1 MLNVKSYKSSVMKR
15 LSLIALLGL
24 LLLVSCED
32 KNGGKEPTFQSVECE
47 PSLTWLEKF
56 LPMPD
61 VGTGGPKK
69 LVPPQ
74 PDPVEE
80 YYDAYQYS
88 HFLRVTVP
96 DANTLKFMHHTQLPC
111 AYSVKGHVDLQNN
124 KIVLRE
130 EMIKPVTIDPI
141 PPCLCGATISSS
153 ATVSHLDYDTIELE
167 GLSLPI
173 HLYEG
178 LDTLIMIYTDVPEEP
193 ENMLTL
199 QGKVVNEN
207 DHGLPDVKVILENK
221 TGSLSKTIYTS
232 ESGYFY
238 EDFTFD
244 ISESDTLSVIALHPY
259 YNYYDTTKVA
269 FADMYIDYDAWTIY
283 YHTDVKIQLDKK

>member
-88 HFLRVTVP
+88 RFLRVTVP
-96 DANTLKFMHHTQLPC
+96 TADSIKFMHHTEYPC
-111 AYSVKGHVDLQNN
+111 AYSVKGHVDVLEN
-124 KIVLRE
+124 KIVLWE
-130 EMIKPVTIDPI
+130 ETKKPAGVI
-141 PPCLCGATISSS
+141 PPCICNTTISSS
-153 ATVSHLDYDTIELE
+153 ARLPHLNYDTIQLGETKYYM
-167 GLSLPI
+167 P
-173 HLYEG
+173 LYEG

-269 FADMYIDYDAWTIY
+269 FADMYIFYDPWTIY

>member
-1 MLNVKSYKSSVMKR
+1 MKQ
-15 LSLIALLGL
+15 LPIIVLLGL
-24 LLLVSCED
+24 LLFVSCEH
-32 KNGGKEPTFQSVECE
+32 KNGGEQKFESIKCH
-47 PSLTWLEKF
+47 PSLSWLEKF

-61 VGTGGPKK
+61 VTHGGPKK
-69 LVPPQ
+69 LTPPA

-88 HFLRVTVP
+88 HFLRVTIP

-178 LDTLIMIYTDVPEEP
+178 LDTLIMIYTDVPEQP
-193 ENMLTL
+193 ETALIL
-199 QGKVVNEN
+199 EGKVINQN
-207 DHGLPDVKVILENK
+207 DHGLPDVEVIFENQAG
-221 TGSLSKTIYTS
+221 TLLKTIYTG
-232 ESGYFY
+232 ENGYFG
-238 EDFTFD
+238 EHLTFD
-244 ISESDTLSVIALHPY
+244 ISKSDTLSVIALDPY

-269 FADMYIDYDAWTIY
+269 FADMDFYCDAWILH
-283 YHTDVKIQLDKK
+283 YHTYVKIQLGKQ

>member
-1 MLNVKSYKSSVMKR
+1 MKQ
-15 LSLIALLGL
+15 LPIIVLLGL
-24 LLLVSCED
+24 LLFVSCEH
-32 KNGGKEPTFQSVECE
+32 KNGGEQKFESIKCH
-47 PSLTWLEKF
+47 PSLSWLEKF

-61 VGTGGPKK
+61 VGPGGPKK
-69 LVPPQ
+69 LTPPP
-74 PDPVEE
+74 PDSVGE

-88 HFLRVTVP
+88 HFLRVTVL
-96 DANTLKFMHHTQLPC
+96 DANTLKFMHHTEFPC

-130 EMIKPVTIDPI
+130 ELIKPVTIDPI

-178 LDTLIMIYTDVPEEP
+178 LDTLIMIYTDVPEQP
-193 ENMLTL
+193 ETALIL
-199 QGKVVNEN
+199 EGKVINQN
-207 DHGLPDVKVILENK
+207 DHGLPDVEVIFENQAG
-221 TGSLSKTIYTS
+221 TLLKTIYTG
-232 ESGYFY
+232 ENGYFS
-238 EDFTFD
+238 EHLTFD
-244 ISESDTLSVIALHPY
+244 ISESDTLSVIALDPY

-269 FADMYIDYDAWTIY
+269 FADMDFYYDAWNLH
-283 YHTDVKIQLDKK
+283 YHTYVKIQLGKQ

>member
-1 MLNVKSYKSSVMKR
+1 MKR
-15 LSLIALLGL
+15 LSLLALICVILFA
-24 LLLVSCED
+24 SCENR
-32 KNGGKEPTFQSVECE
+32 NGGEQTFQSIKCH
-47 PSLTWLEKF
+47 PSLAWLEKF

-61 VGTGGPKK
+61 MTHGGPKK
-69 LVPPQ
+69 LVPPP

-96 DANTLKFMHHTQLPC
+96 DANTLKFMHHTEFPC

-130 EMIKPVTIDPI
+130 EMIKPITIEPI

-178 LDTLIMIYTDVPEEP
+178 LDTLIIIYTDVPEEP
-193 ENMLTL
+193 ETILL
-199 QGKVVNEN
+199 LEGKVVNEN
-207 DHGLPDVKVILENK
+207 DHGLPDVKVILENQ
-221 TGSLSKTIYTS
+221 TGTLSKTIYTS
-232 ESGYFY
+232 ESGYFF
-238 EDFTFD
+238 EHLTFD
-244 ISESDTLSVIALHPY
+244 ISESDTLSVIALAPY
-259 YNYYDTTKVA
+259 YNYYDTTKIA
-269 FADMYIDYDAWTIY
+269 FADMEVEYDPWSIHY
-283 YHTDVKIQLDKK
+283 YAYLEKQLKKK

>member
-1 MLNVKSYKSSVMKR
+1 MKR

-24 LLLVSCED
+24 LLFVSCEH
-32 KNGGKEPTFQSVECE
+32 KNGGEQKFESIKCH
-47 PSLTWLEKF
+47 PSLSWLEKF

-61 VGTGGPKK
+61 VGPGGPKK
-69 LVPPQ
+69 LTPPP
-74 PDPVEE
+74 PDSVGE

-88 HFLRVTVP
+88 HFLRVTVS
-96 DANTLKFMHHTQLPC
+96 DANTLKFMHHTEFPC

-130 EMIKPVTIDPI
+130 ELIKPVTIDPI

-178 LDTLIMIYTDVPEEP
+178 LDTLIMIYTDVPEQP
-193 ENMLTL
+193 ETALILEGQVIN
-199 QGKVVNEN
+199 QN
-207 DHGLPDVKVILENK
+207 DHGLPDVEVIFENQAG
-221 TGSLSKTIYTS
+221 TLLKTIYTG
-232 ESGYFY
+232 ENGYFG
-238 EDFTFD
+238 EHLTFD
-244 ISESDTLSVIALHPY
+244 ISESDTLSVIALDPY

-269 FADMYIDYDAWTIY
+269 FADMDFYCDAWILH
-283 YHTDVKIQLDKK
+283 YHTYVKIQLGKQ

>member
-1 MLNVKSYKSSVMKR
+1 MKR
-15 LSLIALLGL
+15 LSFIAILGL
-24 LLLVSCED
+24 LLFVSCEH
-32 KNGGKEPTFQSVECE
+32 KNGGEQKFESIKCH
-47 PSLTWLEKF
+47 PSLSWLEKF

-61 VGTGGPKK
+61 LGPGGPKK
-69 LVPPQ
+69 LTPPP
-74 PDPVEE
+74 PDPVRE
-80 YYDAYQYS
+80 YYNAYQYS

-96 DANTLKFMHHTQLPC
+96 DANTLKFMHHTEFPC

-124 KIVLRE
+124 KIVLQE

-178 LDTLIMIYTDVPEEP
+178 LDTLIMIYTDVPEQP
-193 ENMLTL
+193 ETALIL
-199 QGKVVNEN
+199 EGKVINQN
-207 DHGLPDVKVILENK
+207 DHGLPDVEVIFENQAG
-221 TGSLSKTIYTS
+221 TLLKTIYTG
-232 ESGYFY
+232 ENGYFS
-238 EDFTFD
+238 EHLTFD
-244 ISESDTLSVIALHPY
+244 ISKSDTLSVIALDPY

-269 FADMYIDYDAWTIY
+269 FADMDFYCDAWILH
-283 YHTDVKIQLDKK
+283 YHTYVKIQLGKQ

>member
-1 MLNVKSYKSSVMKR
+1 MSKVESLMKR

-24 LLLVSCED
+24 LLFVGCEPN
-32 KNGGKEPTFQSVECE
+32 NGEEPKWESVECE

-88 HFLRVTVP
+88 RFLRVTVP
-96 DANTLKFMHHTQLPC
+96 TADSIKFMHHTEYPC
-111 AYSVKGHVDLQNN
+111 AYSVKGHVDVLEN
-124 KIVLRE
+124 KIVLWE
-130 EMIKPVTIDPI
+130 ETKKPAGVI
-141 PPCLCGATISSS
+141 PPCICNTTISSS
-153 ATVSHLDYDTIELE
+153 ARLPHLNYDTIQLGETKYYM
-167 GLSLPI
+167 P
-173 HLYEG
+173 LYEG

-193 ENMLTL
+193 ETMLML
-199 QGKVVNEN
+199 EGKVVNEN
-207 DHGLPDVKVILENK
+207 GHGLPDVKVILENK

-238 EDFTFD
+238 GDF
-244 ISESDTLSVIALHPY
+244 ILILASLIL
-259 YNYYDTTKVA
+259 
-269 FADMYIDYDAWTIY
+269 
-283 YHTDVKIQLDKK
+283 

>member
-24 LLLVSCED
+24 LLFVGCEPN
-32 KNGGKEPTFQSVECE
+32 NGEEPKWESVECE

-61 VGTGGPKK
+61 VGSGGPKK
-69 LVPPQ
+69 LTPPA
-74 PDPVEE
+74 PDWVRE

-96 DANTLKFMHHTQLPC
+96 DADSIKFMHHTEYPC
-111 AYSVKGHVDLQNN
+111 AYSVNGHVDVLEN
-124 KIVLRE
+124 KIVLWE
-130 EMIKPVTIDPI
+130 ETKKPVGVI
-141 PPCLCGATISSS
+141 PPCICNTTISSS
-153 ATVSHLDYDTIELE
+153 ARLPHLNYDTIQLGETKYYM
-167 GLSLPI
+167 P
-173 HLYEG
+173 LYEG

-193 ENMLTL
+193 ETMLML
-199 QGKVVNEN
+199 EGKVVNEN

-238 EDFTFD
+238 GDFIFD

-269 FADMYIDYDAWTIY
+269 FADMYIDYYNPWTVY
-283 YHTDVKIQLDKK
+283 YYTDVKIQLDKK

>member
-1 MLNVKSYKSSVMKR
+1 MKQ
-15 LSLIALLGL
+15 LPIIVLLGL
-24 LLLVSCED
+24 LLFVSCEH
-32 KNGGKEPTFQSVECE
+32 KNGGEQKFESIKCH
-47 PSLTWLEKF
+47 PSLSWLEKF

-61 VGTGGPKK
+61 VGPGGPKK
-69 LVPPQ
+69 LTPPP
-74 PDPVEE
+74 PDSVGE

-96 DANTLKFMHHTQLPC
+96 DANTLKFMHHTEFPC

-130 EMIKPVTIDPI
+130 ELIKPVTIDPI

-193 ENMLTL
+193 ETMLWL
-199 QGKVVNEN
+199 EGKVVNEN
-207 DHGLPDVKVILENK
+207 DHGLPDVEVILENQMG
-221 TGSLSKTIYTS
+221 TLSKTIYTS
-232 ESGYFY
+232 ESGYFF
-238 EDFTFD
+238 EHLTFD
-244 ISESDTLSVIALHPY
+244 ISESDTLSVIALDPY

-269 FADMYIDYDAWTIY
+269 FADMDIDYDAWTIH
-283 YHTDVKIQLDKK
+283 YHTNVKIQLGKK

>member
-1 MLNVKSYKSSVMKR
+1 MKR

-24 LLLVSCED
+24 LLFVGCEPN
-32 KNGGKEPTFQSVECE
+32 NGEEPKWESVECE

-96 DANTLKFMHHTQLPC
+96 DANTLKFMHHTEFPC

-124 KIVLRE
+124 KIVLQE

-178 LDTLIMIYTDVPEEP
+178 LDTLIMIYTDVPEQP
-193 ENMLTL
+193 ETALIL
-199 QGKVVNEN
+199 EGKVVNQN
-207 DHGLPDVKVILENK
+207 DHGLPDVEVILENQAG
-221 TGSLSKTIYTS
+221 TLLKTIYTG
-232 ESGYFY
+232 ENGYFS
-238 EDFTFD
+238 EHLTFD

-269 FADMYIDYDAWTIY
+269 FTDMYIDYYDPWTVY
-283 YHTDVKIQLDKK
+283 YYTDVKIQLGKQ

>member
-1 MLNVKSYKSSVMKR
+1 MKQ
-15 LSLIALLGL
+15 LPIIVLLGL
-24 LLLVSCED
+24 LLFVSCEH
-32 KNGGKEPTFQSVECE
+32 KNGGEQKFESIKCH
-47 PSLTWLEKF
+47 PSLSWLEKF

-61 VGTGGPKK
+61 LGPGGPKK
-69 LVPPQ
+69 LTPPA
-74 PDPVEE
+74 PDSIRE

-96 DANTLKFMHHTQLPC
+96 DANTLKFMHHTEFPC

-124 KIVLRE
+124 KIVLQE

-153 ATVSHLDYDTIELE
+153 ATVSHLDYDTIQLGETKYYM
-167 GLSLPI
+167 P
-173 HLYEG
+173 LYEG

-193 ENMLTL
+193 ETMLRL
-199 QGKVVNEN
+199 QGSVVNEN

-238 EDFTFD
+238 GDFIFD

-269 FADMYIDYDAWTIY
+269 FADMYIDYYDPWTVY
-283 YHTDVKIQLDKK
+283 YYTDVKIQLDKK

>member
-1 MLNVKSYKSSVMKR
+1 MKR
-15 LSLIALLGL
+15 LPIVIIALLL
-24 LLLVSCED
+24 FVSCEH
-32 KNGGKEPTFQSVECE
+32 KNGGEQKFESIKCH
-47 PSLTWLEKF
+47 PSLSWLEKF

-61 VGTGGPKK
+61 VGPGGPKK
-69 LVPPQ
+69 LTPPA
-74 PDPVEE
+74 PDPVRE

-96 DANTLKFMHHTQLPC
+96 DANTLKFMHHTEFPC

-124 KIVLRE
+124 KIVLQE

-178 LDTLIMIYTDVPEEP
+178 LDTLIMIYTDVPEQP
-193 ENMLTL
+193 ETALIL
-199 QGKVVNEN
+199 EGKVINQN
-207 DHGLPDVKVILENK
+207 DHGLPDVEVIFENQAG
-221 TGSLSKTIYTS
+221 TLLKTIYTG
-232 ESGYFY
+232 ENGYFS
-238 EDFTFD
+238 EHLTFD
-244 ISESDTLSVIALHPY
+244 ISESDTLSVIALDPY

-269 FADMYIDYDAWTIY
+269 FADMDFYCDAWILH
-283 YHTDVKIQLDKK
+283 YHTYVKIQLGK

>member
-1 MLNVKSYKSSVMKR
+1 MKR

-24 LLLVSCED
+24 FLLVSCEPN
-32 KNGGKEPTFQSVECE
+32 NGEEPKWESVECE

-88 HFLRVTVP
+88 RFLRVTIP
-96 DANTLKFMHHTQLPC
+96 TADSIKFMHHTEYPC
-111 AYSVKGHVDLQNN
+111 AYSVKGHVDVLEN
-124 KIVLRE
+124 KIVLWE
-130 EMIKPVTIDPI
+130 ETKKPAGVI
-141 PPCLCGATISSS
+141 PPCICNTTISSS
-153 ATVSHLDYDTIELE
+153 ARLPHLNYDTIQLGETKYYM
-167 GLSLPI
+167 P
-173 HLYEG
+173 LYEG

-193 ENMLTL
+193 ETMLML
-199 QGKVVNEN
+199 EGKVVNEN
-207 DHGLPDVKVILENK
+207 GHGLPDVKVILENK

-238 EDFTFD
+238 GDFIFD

-269 FADMYIDYDAWTIY
+269 FTDMYIDYYDPWTVY
-283 YHTDVKIQLDKK
+283 YYTDVKIQLDKK

>member
-1 MLNVKSYKSSVMKR
+1 MKQ
-15 LSLIALLGL
+15 LPIIVLLGL
-24 LLLVSCED
+24 LLFVSCEH
-32 KNGGKEPTFQSVECE
+32 KNGGEQKFESIKCH
-47 PSLTWLEKF
+47 PSPSWLEKF

-61 VGTGGPKK
+61 VGPGGPKK
-69 LVPPQ
+69 LTPPA
-74 PDPVEE
+74 PDPVRE

-96 DANTLKFMHHTQLPC
+96 DANTLKFMHHTEFPC
-111 AYSVKGHVDLQNN
+111 AYSVKGPVDLQNN
-124 KIVLRE
+124 KIVLQE

-141 PPCLCGATISSS
+141 PPCLCGVTISSS

-178 LDTLIMIYTDVPEEP
+178 LDTLIMIYTDVPEQP
-193 ENMLTL
+193 ETALIL
-199 QGKVVNEN
+199 EGKVVNEN
-207 DHGLPDVKVILENK
+207 GHGLPDVKVILENK

-238 EDFTFD
+238 GDFIFD

-269 FADMYIDYDAWTIY
+269 FADMYIDYYNPWTVY
-283 YHTDVKIQLDKK
+283 YYTDVKIQLGKQ

>member
-1 MLNVKSYKSSVMKR
+1 MKR
-15 LSLIALLGL
+15 LSFIAILGL
-24 LLLVSCED
+24 LLFVSCEH
-32 KNGGKEPTFQSVECE
+32 KNGGEQKFESIKCH
-47 PSLTWLEKF
+47 PSLSWLEKF

-61 VGTGGPKK
+61 VGPGGPKK
-69 LVPPQ
+69 LTPPA
-74 PDPVEE
+74 PDPVRE

-96 DANTLKFMHHTQLPC
+96 DANTLKFMHHTEFPC

-130 EMIKPVTIDPI
+130 ELIKPVTIDPI

-178 LDTLIMIYTDVPEEP
+178 LDTLIMIYTDVPEQP
-193 ENMLTL
+193 ETALIL
-199 QGKVVNEN
+199 EGKVINQN
-207 DHGLPDVKVILENK
+207 DHGLPDVEVIFENQAG
-221 TGSLSKTIYTS
+221 TLLKTIYTG
-232 ESGYFY
+232 ENGYFS
-238 EDFTFD
+238 EHLTFD
-244 ISESDTLSVIALHPY
+244 ISESDTLSVIALDPY

-269 FADMYIDYDAWTIY
+269 FADMDFYCDAWILH
-283 YHTDVKIQLDKK
+283 YHTYVKIQLGK

>member
-1 MLNVKSYKSSVMKR
+1 MKR
-15 LSLIALLGL
+15 LSLLALICVILFA
-24 LLLVSCED
+24 SCENR
-32 KNGGKEPTFQSVECE
+32 NGGEQTFQSIKCH
-47 PSLTWLEKF
+47 PSLAWLEKF

-61 VGTGGPKK
+61 MTHGGPKK
-69 LVPPQ
+69 LVPPP

-96 DANTLKFMHHTQLPC
+96 DANTLKFMHHTEFPC

-130 EMIKPVTIDPI
+130 EMIKPVTIEPI

-178 LDTLIMIYTDVPEEP
+178 LDTLIIIYTDVPEEP
-193 ENMLTL
+193 ETILL
-199 QGKVVNEN
+199 LEGKVVNEN
-207 DHGLPDVKVILENK
+207 DHGLPDVKVILENQMG
-221 TGSLSKTIYTS
+221 TLSKTIYTS
-232 ESGYFY
+232 ESGYFF
-238 EDFTFD
+238 EHLTFD
-244 ISESDTLSVIALHPY
+244 ISESDTLSVIALDPY
-259 YNYYDTTKVA
+259 YNYYDTTKIA
-269 FADMYIDYDAWTIY
+269 FADMDVEYDPWSIHY
-283 YHTDVKIQLDKK
+283 YAYLEKQLKKK

>member
-88 HFLRVTVP
+88 IFLRVTVP
-96 DANTLKFMHHTQLPC
+96 TADSIKFMHHTEYPC
-111 AYSVKGHVDLQNN
+111 AYSVKGHVDVLEN
-124 KIVLRE
+124 KIVLWE
-130 EMIKPVTIDPI
+130 ETKKPEGVI
-141 PPCLCGATISSS
+141 PPCICNTTISSS
-153 ATVSHLDYDTIELE
+153 ARLPHLNYDTIQLGETKYYM
-167 GLSLPI
+167 P
-173 HLYEG
+173 LYEG

-269 FADMYIDYDAWTIY
+269 FADMYIFYDPWTIY

>member
-1 MLNVKSYKSSVMKR
+1 MKQ
-15 LSLIALLGL
+15 LPIIVLLGL
-24 LLLVSCED
+24 LLFVSCEH
-32 KNGGKEPTFQSVECE
+32 KNGGEQKFESIKCH
-47 PSLTWLEKF
+47 PSLSWLEKF

-61 VGTGGPKK
+61 VGPGGPKK
-69 LVPPQ
+69 LTPPP
-74 PDPVEE
+74 PDSVGE

-88 HFLRVTVP
+88 HFLRVTVS
-96 DANTLKFMHHTQLPC
+96 DANTLKFMHHTEFPC

-130 EMIKPVTIDPI
+130 ELIKPVTIDPI

-178 LDTLIMIYTDVPEEP
+178 LDTLIMIYTDVPEQP
-193 ENMLTL
+193 ETALILEGQVIN
-199 QGKVVNEN
+199 QN
-207 DHGLPDVKVILENK
+207 DHGLPDVEVILENQAG
-221 TGSLSKTIYTS
+221 TLLKTIYTG
-232 ESGYFY
+232 ENGYFS
-238 EDFTFD
+238 EHLTFD
-244 ISESDTLSVIALHPY
+244 ISESDTLSVIALDPY

-269 FADMYIDYDAWTIY
+269 FADMDIDYDAWNIH
-283 YHTDVKIQLDKK
+283 YHTDVKIQLGKQ

>member
-1 MLNVKSYKSSVMKR
+1 
-15 LSLIALLGL
+15 
-24 LLLVSCED
+24 
-32 KNGGKEPTFQSVECE
+32 
-47 PSLTWLEKF
+47 
-56 LPMPD
+56 MPD
-61 VGTGGPKK
+61 VGPGGPKK
-69 LVPPQ
+69 LVPPP
-74 PDPVEE
+74 PDPIEE

-124 KIVLRE
+124 KIVLQE

-178 LDTLIMIYTDVPEEP
+178 LDTLIMIYTDVPAEP
-193 ENMLTL
+193 ETMLL
-199 QGKVVNEN
+199 LDGKVVNQN
-207 DHGLPDVKVILENK
+207 DHGLPDVEVILENQAG
-221 TGSLSKTIYTS
+221 TLLKTIYTG
-232 ESGYFY
+232 ENGYFS
-238 EDFTFD
+238 EHLTFD
-244 ISESDTLSVIALHPY
+244 ISESDTLSVIALDPY

-269 FADMYIDYDAWTIY
+269 FADMYIDYDAWTIHY
-283 YHTDVKIQLDKK
+283 LTDVKIQLGKK

>member
-1 MLNVKSYKSSVMKR
+1 MKR
-15 LSLIALLGL
+15 LSFIAILGL
-24 LLLVSCED
+24 LLFVSCEH
-32 KNGGKEPTFQSVECE
+32 KNGGEQKFESIKCH
-47 PSLTWLEKF
+47 PSLSWLEKF

-61 VGTGGPKK
+61 VGPGGSKK
-69 LVPPQ
+69 LTPPA
-74 PDPVEE
+74 PDPVRE

-96 DANTLKFMHHTQLPC
+96 DANTLKFMHHTEFPC

-130 EMIKPVTIDPI
+130 EMIKPVTIEPI

-167 GLSLPI
+167 RLSLPI

-178 LDTLIMIYTDVPEEP
+178 LDTLIMIYTDVPAEP
-193 ENMLTL
+193 VTMLL
-199 QGKVVNEN
+199 LEGKVVNQN
-207 DHGLPDVKVILENK
+207 DHGLPDVKVILENQAG
-221 TGSLSKTIYTS
+221 TLLKTIYTG
-232 ESGYFY
+232 ENGYFS
-238 EDFTFD
+238 EHLTFD
-244 ISESDTLSVIALHPY
+244 ISESDTLSVIALDSY

-269 FADMYIDYDAWTIY
+269 FADMYIDYDAWNIH
-283 YHTDVKIQLDKK
+283 YHTDVKIQLGKQ

>member
-1 MLNVKSYKSSVMKR
+1 MKR
-15 LSLIALLGL
+15 VSLFALICVILFAC
-24 LLLVSCED
+24 CENR
-32 KNGGKEPTFQSVECE
+32 NGGEQKFESIKCH
-47 PSLTWLEKF
+47 PSLSWLEKF

-61 VGTGGPKK
+61 VTHGGPKK
-69 LVPPQ
+69 LVPPA
-74 PDPVEE
+74 PDPIEE

-88 HFLRVTVP
+88 HFLRVTIP

-130 EMIKPVTIDPI
+130 ELIKPVTIDPI

-178 LDTLIMIYTDVPEEP
+178 LDTLVMIYTDVPAEP
-193 ENMLTL
+193 VTMLL
-199 QGKVVNEN
+199 LYGKVVNQN
-207 DHGLPDVKVILENK
+207 DHGLPDVEVILENQ
-221 TGSLSKTIYTS
+221 TGTLLKTIYTG
-232 ESGYFY
+232 ENGYFS
-238 EDFTFD
+238 EHLTFD
-244 ISESDTLSVIALHPY
+244 ISESDTLSVIALDPY

-269 FADMYIDYDAWTIY
+269 FADMYIDYDVWNMY
-283 YHTDVKIQLDKK
+283 YQADVKIQLGKK

>member
-1 MLNVKSYKSSVMKR
+1 MKR
-15 LSLIALLGL
+15 LSFIAILGL
-24 LLLVSCED
+24 LLFASCENR
-32 KNGGKEPTFQSVECE
+32 NGGEQKFESIKCH
-47 PSLTWLEKF
+47 PSLSWLEKF

-61 VGTGGPKK
+61 MAQGGPKK
-69 LVPPQ
+69 LTPPA
-74 PDPVEE
+74 PDSGRE

-96 DANTLKFMHHTQLPC
+96 DANTLKFMHHTEFPC

-130 EMIKPVTIDPI
+130 EMIKPVTFEPI

-178 LDTLIMIYTDVPEEP
+178 LDTLIMIHTDVPEEP
-193 ENMLTL
+193 TVCLTVSGLLLDSYGRNLREAQVVL
-199 QGKVVNEN
+199 QDQSSTVL
-207 DHGLPDVKVILENK
+207 DTL
-221 TGSLSKTIYTS
+221 YTNRD
-232 ESGYFY
+232 GYFHNNFIAI
-238 EDFTFD
+238 DKVQA
-244 ISESDTLSVIALHPY
+244 SDTLSVIVLEPFH
-259 YNYYDTTKVA
+259 NYYDTTKIA
-269 FADMYIDYDAWTIY
+269 FADMDVEYDPWSIHY
-283 YHTDVKIQLDKK
+283 YASIEKQLKNNNSYEKD